1 MTAEELFKKL
11 GGFKPK
17 PINTF
22 VTPKENV
29 AINPF
34 TQQPIV
40 SKAGRI
46 ATSMTRGIPQLAT
59 GFLDL
64 AGLPLTMSGLI
75 DDKDVFGSTAYLDS
89 KGLLPPKQIGLG
101 NELIEMGSSMIN
113 PPTAAKS
120 ALLGIAGMAKNADTG
135 LLGSSFATTSPSRI
149 VRETNKN
156 DGYTVNMKT
165 GKPVVAKK
173 DKGFMMGIYKNA
185 DPRNSVIEG
194 KMSKKDVEDFIEKNN
209 VKLNNDDFYLG
220 AWYDKANN
228 KTYLDVAKKT
238 NTKRKSVKLGEKTKQ
253 LEGFDVTKGTSY
265 KVGNWDDFI
274 NSPEYAERLKYLNE
288 EGISY
293 LAKSPTSDWWKL
305 KGTEL
310 EEIYGTENLPQ
321 IAGLLAATSPME
333 NVTRNVRM
341 ASEYLRRIK
350 SGEDILQP
358 NFKFG
363 DKNIPVTYEGIKNQ
377 MPMEKGRTKNLL
389 AASKGEINKLN
400 REKVRGMA
408 KALLGD
414 DDAMVFDRH
423 WANLSEKVKD
433 NIFTG
438 LDKGQFPT
446 GGPYKKLEEVIRKNA
461 KKAGITPREYTAN
474 IWTGYRNLAQTKGEV
489 FGVKTA
495 GEGIQGESKAIS
507 DIFSDLVTD
516 KAKKLNIP
524 RDEFVEQLKKGT
536 MNLTS
541 LSLLGNVA

>member
-1 MTAEELFKKL
+1 MTEQELFRKL
-11 GGFKPK
+11 GGFKA
-17 PINTF
+17 IDGF
-22 VTPKENV
+22 GLPKENI

-34 TQQPIV
+34 TGRPIV
-40 SKAGRI
+40 SNAGKV

-59 GFLDL
+59 GVLDL
-64 AGLPLTMSGLI
+64 AGLPLTMSGVV
-75 DDKDVFGSTAYLDS
+75 DDKDVFGSTAYLES
-89 KGLLPPKQIGLG
+89 KGLLPIKQTGLG
-101 NELIEMGSSMIN
+101 NELVEMGSSMLN
-113 PPTAAKS
+113 PPLAAKG

-135 LLGSSFATTSPSRI
+135 LFGSLFKTTTPSRI
-149 VRETNKN
+149 VNQTNKN

-173 DKGFMMGIYKNA
+173 DEGFMMGIYKNA

-194 KMSKKDVEDFIEKNN
+194 KMSKKNVENFIEKNKI
-209 VKLNNDDFYLG
+209 KLDNDDFYLG
-220 AWYDKANN
+220 AWYDKPNN

-238 NTKRKSVKLGEKTKQ
+238 NTQRKSVKLGERTKQ
-253 LEGFDVTKGTSY
+253 LEGFDVKKGTSY

-274 NSPEYAERLKYLNE
+274 NSPEYADRLKYLNE

-321 IAGLLAATSPME
+321 IAGLLAATSP
-333 NVTRNVRM
+333 VSDVPRNVRI
-341 ASEYLRRIK
+341 ATEYLRRMK

-363 DKNIPVTYEGIKNQ
+363 DNGIPVSYEGIGNQ
-377 MPMEKGRTKNLL
+377 MPMETGRAKNLL
-389 AASKGEINKLN
+389 AASKGEIDKLN

-423 WANLSEKVKD
+423 WANLSEKTKD
-433 NIFTG
+433 GVFTG
-438 LDKGQFPT
+438 IEKGVFPT
-446 GGPYKKLEEVIRKNA
+446 GAPYKKLEEVIRKNA
-461 KKAGITPREYTAN
+461 KKAGTTPREYTAN

-507 DIFSDLVTD
+507 DIFSEMVTD
-516 KAKKLNIP
+516 KAKKLDIP

-541 LSLLGNVA
+541 RSLLGNVA

>member
-1 MTAEELFKKL
+1 MANYLTE
-11 GGFKPK
+11 
-17 PINTF
+17 T
-22 VTPKENV
+22 
-29 AINPF
+29 
-34 TQQPIV
+34 
-40 SKAGRI
+40 
-46 ATSMTRGIPQLAT
+46 
-59 GFLDL
+59 
-64 AGLPLTMSGLI
+64 PLTLR
-75 DDKDVFGSTAYLDS
+75 DKLFNYIYGQT
-89 KGLLPPKQIGLG
+89 G
-101 NELIEMGSSMIN
+101 NR
-113 PPTAAKS
+113 T
-120 ALLGIAGMAKNADTG
+120 MAKNVAGDMSGNLSLFDFTGIPLGEEAGRLTGEGVATGDLGNASAGLGLLALGTLDPLKVGKFAKPVVTKVTDTG
-135 LLGSSFATTSPSRI
+135 LLGSSFKTTTPSRI
-149 VRETNKN
+149 VNQTNKN

-165 GKPVVAKK
+165 GKPVVAKE

-194 KMSKKDVEDFIEKNN
+194 KMSKKDVENFIEKNKI
-209 VKLNNDDFYLG
+209 KLDNDDFYLG
-220 AWYDKANN
+220 AWYDKPNN

-238 NTKRKSVKLGEKTKQ
+238 NTQRKSVKLGERTKQ
-253 LEGFDVTKGTSY
+253 LEGFDVKKGTTY

-274 NSPEYAERLKYLNE
+274 NSPEYADRLKYLNE

-310 EEIYGTENLPQ
+310 EQIYGTENLPQ
-321 IAGLLAATSPME
+321 IAGLLAATSP
-333 NVTRNVRM
+333 VSDVPRNVRI
-341 ASEYLRRIK
+341 ATEYLRRMK

-363 DKNIPVTYEGIKNQ
+363 DNGIPVSYEGIGNQ
-377 MPMEKGRTKNLL
+377 MPMETGRAKNLL
-389 AASKGEINKLN
+389 AASKGEIDKLN

-423 WANLSEKVKD
+423 WANLSEKTKD
-433 NIFTG
+433 GVFTG
-438 LDKGQFPT
+438 IEKGVFPT
-446 GGPYKKLEEVIRKNA
+446 GAPYKKLEEVVRKNA

-474 IWTGYRNLAQTKGEV
+474 VWTGYRNLAQTKGEV

-507 DIFSDLVTD
+507 DIFSEMVTD
-516 KAKKLNIP
+516 KAKKLDIP

>member
-1 MTAEELFKKL
+1 MTEQELFRKL
-11 GGFKPK
+11 GGFKA
-17 PINTF
+17 IDGF
-22 VTPKENV
+22 GLPKENI

-34 TQQPIV
+34 TGRPIV
-40 SKAGRI
+40 SNAGKV

-59 GFLDL
+59 GVLDL
-64 AGLPLTMSGLI
+64 AGLPLTMSGVV
-75 DDKDVFGSTAYLDS
+75 DDKDVFGSTAYLES
-89 KGLLPPKQIGLG
+89 KGLLPIKQTGLG
-101 NELIEMGSSMIN
+101 NELVEMGSSMLN
-113 PPTAAKS
+113 PPLAAKG

-135 LLGSSFATTSPSRI
+135 LFGSLFKTTTPSRI
-149 VRETNKN
+149 VNQTNKN

-173 DKGFMMGIYKNA
+173 DEGFMMGIYKNA

-194 KMSKKDVEDFIEKNN
+194 KMSKKNVENFIEKNKI
-209 VKLNNDDFYLG
+209 KLDNDDFYLG
-220 AWYDKANN
+220 AWYDKPNN

-238 NTKRKSVKLGEKTKQ
+238 NTQRKSVKLGERTKQ
-253 LEGFDVTKGTSY
+253 LEGFDVKKGTSY

-274 NSPEYAERLKYLNE
+274 NSPEYADRLKYLNE

-321 IAGLLAATSPME
+321 IAGLLAATSP
-333 NVTRNVRM
+333 VSDVPRNVRI
-341 ASEYLRRIK
+341 ATEYLRRMK

-363 DKNIPVTYEGIKNQ
+363 DNGIPVSYEGIGNQ
-377 MPMEKGRTKNLL
+377 MPMETGRAKNLL
-389 AASKGEINKLN
+389 AASKGEIDKLN

-423 WANLSEKVKD
+423 WANLSEKTKD
-433 NIFTG
+433 GVFTG
-438 LDKGQFPT
+438 IEKGVFPT
-446 GGPYKKLEEVIRKNA
+446 GAPYKKLEEVIRKNA
-461 KKAGITPREYTAN
+461 KKAGTTPREYTAN
-474 IWTGYRNLAQTKGEV
+474 VWTGYRNLAQTKGEV

-507 DIFSDLVTD
+507 DIFSEMVTD
-516 KAKKLNIP
+516 KAKKLDIP

-541 LSLLGNVA
+541 RSLLGNVA